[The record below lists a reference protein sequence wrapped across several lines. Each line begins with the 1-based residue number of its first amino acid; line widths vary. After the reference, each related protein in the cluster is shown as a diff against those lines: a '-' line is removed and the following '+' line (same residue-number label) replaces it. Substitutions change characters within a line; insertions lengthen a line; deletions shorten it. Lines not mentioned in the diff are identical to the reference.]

1 MFIEDK
7 NTKSAMSYKTTNQIV
22 AVETTDRNDDITVIQ
37 IFDLMTENV
46 IFKIESVTLSY
57 ERKSMFK
64 TVYRGENFLQRVTRG
79 MDLLEYTRTVIYDII
94 TR

>member
-1 MFIEDK
+1 MFRVDQ
-7 NTKSAMSYKTTNQIV
+7 NPKSAMSYKTSNQILE
-22 AVETTDRNDDITVIQ
+22 VEMIDQNDDITVIQ
-37 IFDLMTENV
+37 IFDLMAENF

-57 ERKSMFK
+57 ERKSIFK
-64 TVYRGENFLQRVTRG
+64 TVFRGENFLQRVTRG